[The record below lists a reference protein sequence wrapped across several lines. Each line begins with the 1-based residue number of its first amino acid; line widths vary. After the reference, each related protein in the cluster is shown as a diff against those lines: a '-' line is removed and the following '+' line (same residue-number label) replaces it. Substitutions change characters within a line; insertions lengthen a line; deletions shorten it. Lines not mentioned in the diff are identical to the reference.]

1 MTGMVT
7 HMKTTMDLPDELM
20 REVKARAMA
29 DGVPMR
35 DLMIEGLRHELERR
49 SETRPRVDF
58 VFPVSDGGGRM
69 ADGITMAE
77 AIELSYGD
85 RL

>member
-1 MTGMVT
+1 MVS

-20 REVKARAMA
+20 REVKARAAA

-49 SETRPRVDF
+49 EERPQVDF
-58 VFPVSDGGGRM
+58 AFPVHEGGGGLQSGVTLENM
-69 ADGITMAE
+69 
-77 AIELSYGD
+77 IELSYGE
-85 RL
+85 RV

>member
-1 MTGMVT
+1 MVA

-35 DLMIEGLRHELERR
+35 DLMIEGLRNELERR
-49 SETRPRVDF
+49 EERPKVDF

-69 ADGITMAE
+69 AEGMTMAE

>member
-1 MTGMVT
+1 MVT

-20 REVKARAMA
+20 REVKARAAA

-35 DLMIEGLRHELERR
+35 DLMIEGLRSELERR
-49 SETRPRVDF
+49 SEPRPRVDF
-58 VFPVSDGGGRM
+58 VFPVSDGAGGM
-69 ADGITMAE
+69 VDGMTMQE